1 MKKADIGRRSV
12 VAGGSA
18 VAIGSMLLPRAAHA
32 AKPVVAVFDAEAVIL
47 DPHATTAGITR
58 TWAMHVFD
66 TLFGTT
72 AAGEVRP
79 QMVESWESSADK
91 LTWTFTL
98 RPGLKWHDG
107 APVTAADCVA
117 SINRWGPRDSLG
129 RTLMAVLASNTA
141 VDQRS
146 FRLVLKEPY
155 PMLLQLLGK
164 TVAPWPAMLP
174 ARVVEEAG
182 DGRIKTIIGSGPFR
196 FVAERWRPG
205 NSMILARFADYV
217 PRREPPDF
225 TAGGKVVKIDELDM
239 RVMPDENTAALALM
253 AGELDY
259 VQFLPYDMIDRLKR
273 ARGVEVF
280 GVGGIHMFQ
289 GHFRLNHGA
298 PPFDNPKVRQVL
310 WHLVDQGEVMD
321 AIGIAAEYRQSCPS
335 FFMCDALYSTNL
347 GAVGGGKNIA
357 EARRLLRESGYN
369 NEPVITLDVAGSIS
383 ETASRVFVQ
392 SMKEAGF
399 NVQPQSMDWG
409 TVLARRARKEGWSM
423 FPVYAAGGDMM
434 SPLTHYY
441 IATIC
446 DPSYHASVCDTRVP
460 PLLAQ
465 FSRAPDVAAQKR
477 IADELHQVVYQLT
490 PSILWGQFT
499 RPAGYRNTLKNLI
512 RSAYPMF
519 WEVEKV

>member
-1 MKKADIGRRSV
+1 MVNSSLGRRGV
-12 VAGGSA
+12 LAAGSA
-18 VAIGSMLLPRAAHA
+18 AVGSGLLLPRRAHA
-32 AKPVVAVFDAEAVIL
+32 AKPLVAVFDAEVVIT

-58 TWAMHVFD
+58 TFAMHVFD

-72 AAGEVRP
+72 AAGEVKP
-79 QMVESWESSADK
+79 QMVDTYESSADK
-91 LTWTFTL
+91 LTWNFTL
-98 RPGLKWHDG
+98 RAGLKWHDG

-117 SINRWGPRDSLG
+117 SLNRWGPRDSLG
-129 RTLMAVLASNTA
+129 RTLVAVIESLTA
-141 VDQRS
+141 IDQRS

-155 PMLLQLLGK
+155 PLLLQLLGK
-164 TVAPWPAMLP
+164 ATTPMPVMMP
-174 ARVVEEAG
+174 ARIITEAG

-196 FVAERWRPG
+196 FVADRWRPG

-217 PRREPPDF
+217 PRAEAPDF

-239 RVMPDENTAALALM
+239 RVIPDENTGALALI
-253 AGELDY
+253 AGEIDY
-259 VQFLPYDMIDRLKR
+259 MQFLPYDMLPPLKR
-273 ARGVEVF
+273 ARGVNVF

-310 WHLVDQGEVMD
+310 WKLIDQGDVMD
-321 AIGIAAEYRQSCPS
+321 AIGIPAEYRQTCNS
-335 FFMCDALYSTNL
+335 FFMCDALYSTDR
-347 GAVGGGKNIA
+347 GGSVAGKNVA
-357 EARRLLRESGYN
+357 EARQMLRASGYN
-369 NEPVITLDVAGSIS
+369 NEPVVILDVAGSIS
-383 ETASRVFVQ
+383 ETASRVFAQ

-399 NVQPQSMDWG
+399 NVQPQAMDWG
-409 TVLARRARKEGWSM
+409 TVLARRARKDGWAM

-446 DPSYHASVCDTRVP
+446 DPNYHASVCDTRVP
-460 PLLAQ
+460 ALLAQ
-465 FSRAPDVAAQKR
+465 FSKAGDLAEQRR
-477 IADELHQVVYQLT
+477 IAAEVQAVAYELT

-499 RPAGYRNTLKNLI
+499 RPAGFRTSLSNLI

-519 WEVEKV
+519 WQVEKA